1 VNQDKRERLRHRVD
15 YRSGLQ
21 PSFVSNRSHTWGFAP
36 GWYKTAPLALSQSN
50 ALAERHQCSTPS

>member
-50 ALAERHQCSTPS
+50 ALAERP